1 MASEYM
7 EEYLETLYTLTESGM
22 PAKTSEIA
30 TQLKVAPAS
39 VTEMLQKLADEGYVT
54 YQPYYGATL
63 TKKGL
68 DLARKIKRKHR
79 LLERFLFDTLKIKK
93 DRVHEQACRMEH
105 VLSDEAEEALC
116 KVLDHPDECPDD
128 GNLIPPCD
136 KDVSNCVE
144 CERVKAKRSKE
155 IVPLTKLRDR
165 EKCRLIFIRG
175 GKGAVQRLSDM
186 GLTRDAELC
195 VLKSAPMGGP
205 VEVSVR
211 GSKIA
216 IGHGLATKMFVE
228 MCE

>member
-7 EEYLETLYTLTESGM
+7 EEYLETLYTLTEGGM

-39 VTEMLQKLADEGYVT
+39 VTEMLQKLADEGYAT
-54 YQPYYGATL
+54 YKPYYGATL
-63 TKKGL
+63 TKKGF
-68 DLARKIKRKHR
+68 DLAKKIKRKHR

-93 DRVHEQACRMEH
+93 DRIHEQACRMEH

-116 KVLDHPDECPDD
+116 KVLNHPDECPDD
-128 GNLIPPCD
+128 SRLIPPCE
-136 KDVSNCVE
+136 KDVPSCAE
-144 CERVKAKRSKE
+144 CERGKVKRSKE
-155 IVPLTKLRDR
+155 LVPITKLQARGKGR
-165 EKCRLIFIRG
+165 VAFIRG
-175 GKGAVQRLSDM
+175 EKNVTQRLSDM
-186 GLTRDAELC
+186 GLTKDAEVC

-216 IGHGLATKMFVE
+216 VGHELANKVFVE
-228 MCE
+228 LCD